1 MIYKAQA
8 ENQKVI
14 PWRISKGYFIFE
26 LGKGRLRLAKKIA
39 AVHLQEVTKRYGS
52 VTSVENLTLRIEEGE
67 IFGILGPNGAGK
79 TTTLES
85 IVGMRNPTSG
95 TIRIFE
101 WDAQAHRSDIK
112 KIIGVQPQEAS
123 LLPHLTVKETLKL
136 FSSFYEHG
144 LDYRDLI
151 PLTGLE
157 GKADT
162 LVKNLSGGQ
171 KQRVLIAVALIS
183 DPKILFLDEPTS
195 SLDPRAR
202 RDLWE
207 AILAFRERKR
217 TVVLT
222 THSMEEAEALC
233 TRVAIMNQ
241 GNLLDLGTPDELINT
256 YCSEKTIQFYTE
268 DECDMKWME
277 SFPEV
282 SAASQ
287 DRASGRTRVALIS
300 TNSDATVAR
309 LCSGQL
315 KIRNWTHLLIKRG
328 NLEDVFLELTGKTL
342 IGEGA

>member
-1 MIYKAQA
+1 MAQT
-8 ENQKVI
+8 
-14 PWRISKGYFIFE
+14 
-26 LGKGRLRLAKKIA
+26 IA
-39 AVHLQEVTKRYGS
+39 AVNLKEVTKRYGS
-52 VTSVENLTLRIEEGE
+52 VTSVEGLTLRIEEGE

-101 WDAQAHRSDIK
+101 WDAQSDRNAIK

-136 FSSFYEHG
+136 FSSFYGHG
-144 LDYRDLI
+144 LDYRELI

-157 GKADT
+157 DKADT

-171 KQRVLIAVALIS
+171 KQRVLIAVALVS

-207 AILAFRERKR
+207 AILAFRKRKR

-233 TRVAIMNQ
+233 NRVAIMNQ
-241 GNLLDLGTPDELINT
+241 GRMIALGTPDELIHT
-256 YCSEKTIQFYTE
+256 YCTEKIVQFYTE
-268 DECDMKWME
+268 DECDLKWIE
-277 SFPEV
+277 SFPEIS
-282 SAASQ
+282 SAAQ
-287 DRASGRTRVALIS
+287 DRASGRTRVALVS

-309 LCSGQL
+309 LCSGQFN
-315 KIRNWTHLLIKRG
+315 IGSWTHLLIKRG
-328 NLEDVFLELTGKTL
+328 NLEDVFLELTGKSLT
-342 IGEGA
+342 GEGA